1 MIYINH
7 KNLIYIK
14 MKKFLAI
21 LLIAIVACSTA
32 SVIEE
37 KEIDLEKL
45 PDWVVKGWSKILET
59 FKKVVEFLKE
69 NGLWDQ
75 IVSLLKDAGKVAA
88 KKLCLKVY
96 DEEFCDELIGSLLDK
111 EKNGEV
117 VLKDVVDD
125 AARLLKKLLEE
136 LLRPRPITP
145 IL

>member
-1 MIYINH
+1 
-7 KNLIYIK
+7 

-69 NGLWDQ
+69 TGLWDQ

>member
-1 MIYINH
+1 
-7 KNLIYIK
+7 

-45 PDWVVKGWSKILET
+45 PDWIVKGWSKILET

-88 KKLCLKVY
+88 EKLCLKVY
-96 DEEFCDELIGSLLDK
+96 DKEFCDELISSLLNK
-111 EKNGEV
+111 EKKGEI
-117 VLKDVVDD
+117 VLKNIGGVID
-125 AARLLKKLLEE
+125 AVINLIEE
-136 LLRPRPITP
+136 VIEALSESEV